1 MNNND
6 YNLGGH
12 DAILRRLMM
21 LRLALCA
28 AIVAGLGYLHWGQQQ
43 EIAHISVVVLLLLLA
58 GHSALV
64 YFRCRTR
71 QARSEFD
78 VWSFLVID
86 AAVLL
91 LVVNETGRT
100 ANPFIYYLLILITV
114 GATVLSRRACAA
126 FTFSCCAAYTAL
138 LWVDVRDHFDHLGSD
153 FQLHL
158 LGMWVN
164 FVGSALLISIALF
177 RFARALRDREAAL
190 AEAREASLRNEQL
203 IGIGTLAAST
213 VHALGTPLSTLSILL
228 GDMRNNPAEPTTRQ
242 DVSLML
248 EQIDRCRVTMQK
260 LSLLAQ
266 PDMANDEV
274 ESVNELHIWLKEHY
288 LLANPRVLPL
298 FRRHHNCSE
307 CTLRSNLLLKH
318 ALANLID
325 NAIQAASTM
334 VMVDFKSSSSSLDIV
349 IKNDG
354 EPLPNNVI
362 NRWGKPL
369 PSNKSGGLGIGI
381 FLANSTIE
389 RFGGTI
395 GVLQQTEGN
404 NTTIIT
410 VTLPFAKTSS

>member
-6 YNLGGH
+6 YKLGGH
-12 DAILRRLMM
+12 NAILRRLMM

-28 AIVAGLGYLHWGQQQ
+28 AIAAGLSYLHWGLQQ
-43 EIAHISVVVLLLLLA
+43 EVNPSPVVVLLLLLA
-58 GHSALV
+58 GHSV
-64 YFRCRTR
+64 VVCFRSRAR

-100 ANPFIYYLLILITV
+100 ANPFIYYLLILITI

-138 LWVDVRDHFDHLGSD
+138 LWVDLRDHFDHLGSD

-228 GDMRNNPAEPTTRQ
+228 GDMRNNPAEPTNRQ

-248 EQIDRCRVTMQK
+248 EQIDRCRGTMQK

-266 PDMANDEV
+266 PDMANDEL
-274 ESVNELHIWLKEHY
+274 ESVEELHNWLKEHY
-288 LLANPRVLPL
+288 LLANPKVLPL
-298 FRRHHNCSE
+298 FRFHHNCGE
-307 CTLRSNLLLKH
+307 CRLPSNLLLKH

-325 NAIQAASTM
+325 NAIQAASTV
-334 VMVDFKSSSSSLDIV
+334 VMVDFRRSNSSLNIV
-349 IKNDG
+349 IENDG
-354 EPLPNNVI
+354 EPLPNDVI

-369 PSNKSGGLGIGI
+369 SSNKNGGLGIGI

-389 RFGGTI
+389 RVGGTI
-395 GVLQQTEGN
+395 CVRQQTDGDHR
-404 NTTIIT
+404 TTIAI
-410 VTLPFAKTSS
+410 TLPLAETPS